1 MELEYLKQMTVM
13 DTQTLDK
20 IMNLYG
26 NDIWNYA
33 YFLTKQQAL
42 ADDIAQEVFIKAY
55 FGIHTFRGQASLKTW
70 LLTITRHTV
79 FRYKQAFFFRK
90 VILKDRLHTDDAS
103 SRSAELEYLDGQYTD
118 EIWAMIMTLPRKFRE
133 VLILDIYYEMSIKQ
147 IADFLNLAAGTVK
160 SRLYRARKKV
170 QNLLKENG
178 DE

>member
-55 FGIHTFRGQASLKTW
+55 FGIHTFRGRATLKTW
-70 LLTITRHTV
+70 LLTITRHTAY
-79 FRYKQAFFFRK
+79 RYKQTFSFGK
-90 VILKDRLHTDDAS
+90 
-103 SRSAELEYLDGQYTD
+103 
-118 EIWAMIMTLPRKFRE
+118 
-133 VLILDIYYEMSIKQ
+133 
-147 IADFLNLAAGTVK
+147 
-160 SRLYRARKKV
+160 
-170 QNLLKENG
+170 
-178 DE
+178 

>member
-20 IMNLYG
+20 IMSLYG

-42 ADDIAQEVFIKAY
+42 ADDIAQDVFIKAY

-70 LLTITRHTV
+70 LLTITRHTA

-90 VILKDRLHTDDAS
+90 VTLKDRLHIDAS
-103 SRSAELEYLDGQYTD
+103 SRSAR
-118 EIWAMIMTLPRKFRE
+118 P
-133 VLILDIYYEMSIKQ
+133 
-147 IADFLNLAAGTVK
+147 
-160 SRLYRARKKV
+160 
-170 QNLLKENG
+170 LL
-178 DE
+178 

>member
-55 FGIHTFRGQASLKTW
+55 FGIHTFRGRATLKTW
-70 LLTITRHTV
+70 LLTITRHTA
-79 FRYKQAFFFRK
+79 FRYKQTFFFRK
-90 VILKDRLHTDDAS
+90 VTLKDKLFIDAS
-103 SRSAELEYLDGQYTD
+103 SRSAEVEYLDGQYTN

-133 VLILDIYYEMSIKQ
+133 VLILDLYYEMSINQ
-147 IADFLNLAAGTVK
+147 IAEFLNLAAGTVK

>member
-13 DTQTLDK
+13 DPQTLDK

-33 YFLTKQQAL
+33 YFLTKQQTL

-55 FGIHTFRGQASLKTW
+55 FSIHTFRGQASLKTW
-70 LLTITRHTV
+70 LLTITRHTA

-90 VILKDRLHTDDAS
+90 VTLKDRLHIDAS
-103 SRSAELEYLDGQYTD
+103 CRSAEMEYLDGQYTD
-118 EIWAMIMTLPRKFRE
+118 EIWAMIMALPRKFRE
-133 VLILDIYYEMSIKQ
+133 VLILDLYYEMSINQ
-147 IADFLNLAAGTVK
+147 IAELLNLAAGTVK
-160 SRLYRARKKV
+160 SRLYRARKKMK
-170 QNLLKENG
+170 NLLKENS